1 MNFGDYELLIG
12 WREALLGAVAL
23 LVLYVLVVAFRL
35 RRLRPPVQPASG
47 EVSATDASGD
57 NSLPDSPDGPL
68 PDFASSSV
76 SPYPTIDVSVGER
89 DFPWNEPPEP
99 PGNDERF
106 AAIATELAQVRTEL
120 ATARSEIAALREE
133 IRQQVER
140 VEAAQHVAPIYGDAM
155 QMALAGHDAATIA
168 QRCGVARAEAELV
181 VALIRNRDNAAS
193 GTEGST
199 AGGATGRIEP
209 TMRDR

>member
-1 MNFGDYELLIG
+1 MNFGDYELIVG
-12 WREALLGAVAL
+12 WREALLGVIVL
-23 LVLYVLVVAFRL
+23 LALYVLVVVFRL
-35 RRLRPPVQPASG
+35 RRMRQPQPPADGGMSSPMPDGVA
-47 EVSATDASGD
+47 ATDSAD
-57 NSLPDSPDGPL
+57 EPPL
-68 PDFASSSV
+68 PAFNVPPV
-76 SPYPTIDVSVGER
+76 SPYPAIDPAFGGR

-106 AAIATELAQVRTEL
+106 AAIATELAQMRTEM
-120 ATARSEIAALREE
+120 ATVRGEVAAMRED

-181 VALIRNRDNAAS
+181 VALIRNRDDAA
-193 GTEGST
+193 T
-199 AGGATGRIEP
+199 AGTAGSRIEP